1 MSLRRDTPCD
11 HGPCPYEAEYNYE
24 CEYWCGAEEPQDY
37 PEAWECGVDDE
48 DEGECFICV
57 SCKLPDIGVESQ

>member
-37 PEAWECGVDDE
+37 PEAWECGIAPEDFEPAPADE
-48 DEGECFICV
+48 VTGWDT
-57 SCKLPDIGVESQ
+57 

>member
-1 MSLRRDTPCD
+1 MSLRKDTPCD

-37 PEAWECGVDDE
+37 PEAWECGIGEDD
-48 DEGECFICV
+48 
-57 SCKLPDIGVESQ
+57 